1 MTFPN
6 IVNTNVC
13 VCDAMSKLGY
23 SSGRPLRV
31 ARDGPRQQEGY
42 VGQIP
47 EEDLRA
53 DAGDAGTG
61 QGAAACSGGG
71 EE

>member
-1 MTFPN
+1 MS
-6 IVNTNVC
+6 
-13 VCDAMSKLGY
+13 MSKLGN

-31 ARDGPRQQEGY
+31 ARDGPRQQEGH
-42 VGQIP
+42 VGQVP

-61 QGAAACSGGG
+61 QGAAACPGGG

>member
-1 MTFPN
+1 
-6 IVNTNVC
+6 
-13 VCDAMSKLGY
+13 MSKLGN
-23 SSGRPLRV
+23 SSGRSLRV
-31 ARDGPRQQEGY
+31 ARDGPRQQEGN
-42 VGQIP
+42 VGQVP

-61 QGAAACSGGG
+61 QGAAACPGGG